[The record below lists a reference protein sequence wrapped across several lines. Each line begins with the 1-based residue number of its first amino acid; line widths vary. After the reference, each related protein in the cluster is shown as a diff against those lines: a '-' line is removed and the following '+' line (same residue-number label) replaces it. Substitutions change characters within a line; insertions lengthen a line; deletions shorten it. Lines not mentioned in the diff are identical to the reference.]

1 MPLCPAPSSS
11 VPSCFRNRFNCNAHS
26 TFTVAPTYTST
37 LRPILTLCPFLLLL
51 LVSTASADG
60 DNGCQLD
67 ATFDLKLQISFT
79 PSIDPSVD
87 DESSQIP
94 IILAVVHTPGTVIFR
109 VSQRMNDSV
118 AEVASRATAQGI
130 KKWFKS
136 DDSTD
141 RVSDYEIVEETR
153 SGDTSS
159 IPVDGNVDLRLKAK
173 GKATRLTVMVHL
185 SPSPAWFAG
194 LDSYDLCGL
203 NETGTPR
210 FVVFKNLDAGLD
222 KGTSFQADPDPYP
235 QGETVPVSVIDVLE
249 NEDTVILSVTR
260 LPPSSGGVAWWIP
273 TIASVTVVVVLALV
287 LFVLMQYRIISK
299 GSYDTGSQ
307 MSKPWSGSD
316 RVEW

>member
-1 MPLCPAPSSS
+1 MPLCPAPSPFLPSS
-11 VPSCFRNRFNCNAHS
+11 FRNRLNYNVS
-26 TFTVAPTYTST
+26 STST
-37 LRPILTLCPFLLLL
+37 ATLRLIPTILCLLLL
-51 LVSTASADG
+51 LVSMASG
-60 DNGCQLD
+60 DDRNGCQLD

-94 IILAVVHTPGTVIFR
+94 IILAVVHTPDTVIFR
-109 VSQRMNDSV
+109 VSQRLNDSV
-118 AEVASRATAQGI
+118 AEVASRATAQGLE
-130 KKWFKS
+130 KWFKS
-136 DDSTD
+136 DDATN

-153 SGDTSS
+153 GDTS
-159 IPVDGNVDLRLKAK
+159 IPVDGNIDLRLKAK

-203 NETGTPR
+203 NDTGMPR

-260 LPPSSGGVAWWIP
+260 LPPSSGGLAWWIP
-273 TIASVTVVVVLALV
+273 TIAGVTVVMAVAVVVVVLMRYRLV
-287 LFVLMQYRIISK
+287 NK
-299 GSYDTGSQ
+299 NAYDTGSQ